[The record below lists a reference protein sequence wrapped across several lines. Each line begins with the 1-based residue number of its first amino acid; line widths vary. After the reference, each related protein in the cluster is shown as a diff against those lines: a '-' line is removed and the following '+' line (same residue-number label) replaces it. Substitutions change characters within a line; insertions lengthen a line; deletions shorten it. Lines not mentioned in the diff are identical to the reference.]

1 MLKGFTFLKTKEF
14 KVQTWKK
21 IWVSILEVTSWR
33 RGCKPIMPGTILIPL
48 WVSHWWKR
56 HTLRVGQWYLN
67 GTKYKGQQN
76 ELSCRPMYIS
86 LCMCVIYCTRSPII
100 MEVENG
106 FQGNYY
112 WKGTHV
118 CLPWLWEEVYVN
130 VFLFF
135 LNMCI
140 FVCVIRCFACADC
153 LLIELFHTVPSDTL
167 RNLMIQFRHNTTSEA
182 KDSQQH
188 NAQTNP
194 TTMKL

>member
-21 IWVSILEVTSWR
+21 ISILEVTSWR

-100 MEVENG
+100 MEVENS

-130 VFLFF
+130 V
-135 LNMCI
+135 C
-140 FVCVIRCFACADC
+140 FVFWIYVYLCVWYVVSHVQIACWLSC
-153 LLIELFHTVPSDTL
+153 STQYLQTPWGIWWSNFDTTWAL
-167 RNLMIQFRHNTTSEA
+167 
-182 KDSQQH
+182 
-188 NAQTNP
+188 
-194 TTMKL
+194 